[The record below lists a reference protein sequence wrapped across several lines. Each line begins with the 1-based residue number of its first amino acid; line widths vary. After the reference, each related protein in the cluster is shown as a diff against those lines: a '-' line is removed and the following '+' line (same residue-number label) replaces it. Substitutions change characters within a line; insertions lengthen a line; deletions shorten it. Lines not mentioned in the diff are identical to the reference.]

1 MRYSFTSLLDHCTDL
16 TLLTAFMRTVLS
28 AVCSSRKTVAF
39 MTPLRALLI
48 DHICHI
54 MISLHC
60 LYCPYFQAMQPYQLL
75 IMFQVSEMEWIT
87 ESKMQ

>member
-28 AVCSSRKTVAF
+28 TVCSSRKPVAF

-48 DHICHI
+48 DHTCHI
-54 MISLHC
+54 IIC
-60 LYCPYFQAMQPYQLL
+60 LLVSLL
-75 IMFQVSEMEWIT
+75 ILPLFSSDATLPVVVNVSSLREGLD
-87 ESKMQ
+87 Q